1 MKNVSFILL
10 LIFIQYSFTMKQFL
24 RSNPEKILIVSLS
37 KFKSSPFS
45 LIYTKEDG
53 SEEESAKL
61 QLSLKDISKGKSNL
75 ETKFKETVDGS
86 VLFSCFW

>member
-53 SEEESAKL
+53 SEEESPVKNIEYESLTKKL
-61 QLSLKDISKGKSNL
+61 VKLHIIRLNIL
-75 ETKFKETVDGS
+75 E
-86 VLFSCFW
+86 